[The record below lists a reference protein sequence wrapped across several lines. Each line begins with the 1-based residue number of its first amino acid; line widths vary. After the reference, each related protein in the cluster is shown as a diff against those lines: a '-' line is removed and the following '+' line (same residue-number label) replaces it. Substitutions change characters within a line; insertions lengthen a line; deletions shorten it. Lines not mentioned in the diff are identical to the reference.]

1 MADQYDSSNY
11 HEAFLIRLPIDEQS
25 RRDRKQLQRIR
36 EAVELFTILSRV
48 DNGAFTR
55 LLSKAESADAGGHV
69 IYPDWELRIYGT
81 LSLMTRSMSWGT
93 LLGFHDGPWV
103 NSAEFREAS
112 QKLKNMGLE
121 ETSQHF
127 HAIDWIC
134 QRHRLYITA
143 TQKPDTVA
151 NAQTFE
157 PLQRMLSIR
166 VPPIVQMCMMPG
178 GTKFELLWK
187 QDIVAD
193 TYCLDMDTSY
203 SGSVNFVDI
212 TAAVARTAASEISIW
227 RAHAR
232 KKAILRQIGSRFD
245 AIENIGMVMDLLKLL
260 FSGLSELS
268 LRHYEAIQIQVDLS
282 VLAAVCPAL
291 HELRIQNF
299 NVVVST
305 IAKRYKPGLLKL
317 FGLTQ
322 RIRYRTWCCASKPR
336 PSDDTESR
344 QSGIAGVI
352 KSTT

>member
-1 MADQYDSSNY
+1 MADQYEFLEVWRSCLRDHLIQAQHSTAEPPLEVSLSVANPHRKAAT

-81 LSLMTRSMSWGT
+81 LSPNDPALVQSPVSWGT

-212 TAAVARTAASEISIW
+212 TAAVARTAASEISVC
-227 RAHAR
+227 
-232 KKAILRQIGSRFD
+232 LEGYGGD
-245 AIENIGMVMDLLKLL
+245 MVDNSMLVPHQ
-260 FSGLSELS
+260 ST
-268 LRHYEAIQIQVDLS
+268 V
-282 VLAAVCPAL
+282 
-291 HELRIQNF
+291 
-299 NVVVST
+299 NV
-305 IAKRYKPGLLKL
+305 G
-317 FGLTQ
+317 F
-322 RIRYRTWCCASKPR
+322 
-336 PSDDTESR
+336 
-344 QSGIAGVI
+344 
-352 KSTT
+352 

>member
-1 MADQYDSSNY
+1 MADQYEFLEVWRSCLRDHLIQAQHSTAEPPLEVSLSVANPHRKAAT

-36 EAVELFTILSRV
+36 GVR
-48 DNGAFTR
+48 GC
-55 LLSKAESADAGGHV
+55 GGHV

-81 LSLMTRSMSWGT
+81 LSPNDPALVQSPVSWGT

-212 TAAVARTAASEISIW
+212 TAAVARTAASEIS
-227 RAHAR
+227 
-232 KKAILRQIGSRFD
+232 
-245 AIENIGMVMDLLKLL
+245 
-260 FSGLSELS
+260 
-268 LRHYEAIQIQVDLS
+268 
-282 VLAAVCPAL
+282 VCL
-291 HELRIQNF
+291 EG
-299 NVVVST
+299 
-305 IAKRYKPGLLKL
+305 Y
-317 FGLTQ
+317 
-322 RIRYRTWCCASKPR
+322 
-336 PSDDTESR
+336 
-344 QSGIAGVI
+344 GVI
-352 KSTT
+352 WLITAC